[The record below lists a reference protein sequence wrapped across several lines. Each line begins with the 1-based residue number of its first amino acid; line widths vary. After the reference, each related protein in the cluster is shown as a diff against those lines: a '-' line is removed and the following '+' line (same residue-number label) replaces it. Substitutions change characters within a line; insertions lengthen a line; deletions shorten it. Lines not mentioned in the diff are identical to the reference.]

1 MIGTY
6 LKDYME
12 KNGIKQGFVSEKTGI
27 RSHNLRAMLNEKQKI
42 GIVEYYDICAALGT
56 NPVEMA
62 AASGFYA
69 VANQK

>member
-12 KNGIKQGFVSEKTGI
+12 KNGIQPVFVSEKTGI
-27 RSHNLRAMLNEKQKI
+27 SSHSLGAMLSGKQKI
-42 GIVEYYDICAALGT
+42 GIIEYYDICAAIGT

-62 AASGFYA
+62 AASGGYT
-69 VANQK
+69 VAKQK